1 VLDASTEG
9 NSQRRL
15 LWDCKKQVKQDM
27 PGRFDRGS
35 RTAPR
40 PISIGK
46 QLVIASHNPGK
57 IAEIDALLAPY
68 GVRAV
73 GAAALGLPEPDETGA
88 TFEENAVL
96 KARAA
101 ARASG
106 MVALADDSGLVVPAL
121 GGAPG
126 IYSARW
132 AGPDKDFRVAMERVQ
147 RELGAQDRRAHFV
160 AVLALAWPDGE
171 EATWRGEAHG
181 RLVWPPRGER
191 GFGYDP
197 MFMPDGYEATFGEM
211 GADLKH
217 LISHRA
223 RAFAKLVAACF
234 GRQCVLRDAGSAGS
248 SG

>member
-1 VLDASTEG
+1 MSPRIGPGE
-9 NSQRRL
+9 RL
-15 LWDCKKQVKQDM
+15 V
-27 PGRFDRGS
+27 
-35 RTAPR
+35 
-40 PISIGK
+40 
-46 QLVIASHNPGK
+46 VASHNPGK
-57 IAEIDALLAPY
+57 LAEMEALLAPF
-68 GVRAV
+68 GVRTV
-73 GAAALGLPEPDETGA
+73 GAGALGLPEPEETGA

-101 ARASG
+101 AEASG
-106 MVALADDSGLVVPAL
+106 LLALADDSGLVVPAL

-132 AGPDKDFRVAMERVQ
+132 AGPDKDFRPAMERVQ
-147 RELGAQDRRAHFV
+147 RDLGPQNRRAHFV

-181 RLVWPPRGER
+181 QLVWPPRGKL

-197 MFMPDGYEATFGEM
+197 MFVPDGYEATFGEM

-223 RAFAKLVAACF
+223 RAFAKLVAACC
-234 GRQCVLRDAGSAGS
+234 GMSWVR
-248 SG
+248 